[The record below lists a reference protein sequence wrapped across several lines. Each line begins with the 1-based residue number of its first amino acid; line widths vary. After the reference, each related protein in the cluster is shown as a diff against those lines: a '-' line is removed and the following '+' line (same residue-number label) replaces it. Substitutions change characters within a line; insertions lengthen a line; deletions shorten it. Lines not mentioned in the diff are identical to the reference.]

1 MNLIVTCPRNL
12 EPEAESEIKKILNEL
27 DDQEP
32 EIFQTDMRGILMV
45 NTILEPLKIIDWVKN
60 KINDEP
66 WFFRYCLRIIPVQKT
81 TDTDIDKIKQNVMN
95 LKSIIQEND
104 SYRITVEKRNS
115 NMQSSQII
123 NEIAKIIPNKVSL
136 DEPDWVILVEIFG
149 EKTCISILKN
159 DSIFSLEKSKRNLE

>member
-12 EPEAESEIKKILNEL
+12 ELEAESEIKKILNEL

-32 EIFQTDMRGILMV
+32 EISQTDMRGILMV
-45 NTILEPLKIIDWVKN
+45 NTIVEPLKIIDWVKN

-115 NMQSSQII
+115 NLPSSQII

>member
-81 TDTDIDKIKQNVMN
+81 TDTDIDKIKQNVMD

>member
-12 EPEAESEIKKILNEL
+12 ELEAESEIKKILNEL

-115 NMQSSQII
+115 NVPSSQII

>member
-32 EIFQTDMRGILMV
+32 EISQTDMRGILMV
-45 NTILEPLKIIDWVKN
+45 NTILEPLKIIDWIKN

-115 NMQSSQII
+115 NMSSSQII
-123 NEIAKIIPNKVSL
+123 NEIAKIITNKVSL

>member
-12 EPEAESEIKKILNEL
+12 ELEAESEIKKILNEL
-27 DDQEP
+27 DDHEP
-32 EIFQTDMRGILMV
+32 EISQTDMRGILMV
-45 NTILEPLKIIDWVKN
+45 NTIVEPLKIIDWVKN

-115 NMQSSQII
+115 NLPSSQII

>member
-1 MNLIVTCPRNL
+1 LNLIVTCPRNL
-12 EPEAESEIKKILNEL
+12 ELEAESEIKKILNEL

-115 NMQSSQII
+115 NMSSSQII

>member
-12 EPEAESEIKKILNEL
+12 EFEAENEIKKILNEL

-81 TDTDIDKIKQNVMN
+81 TDTDIDKIKQNVIN

-115 NMQSSQII
+115 NMSSSQII

>member
-12 EPEAESEIKKILNEL
+12 ELEAESEIKKILNEL

-81 TDTDIDKIKQNVMN
+81 TDTDVDKIKQNVMN

-115 NMQSSQII
+115 NLPSSQII

-136 DEPDWVILVEIFG
+136 DEPDWIILVEIFG

-159 DSIFSLEKSKRNLE
+159 GSIFSLEKSKRNLE

>member
-1 MNLIVTCPRNL
+1 LNLIVTCPRNL
-12 EPEAESEIKKILNEL
+12 ELEAESEIKKILNEL

-115 NMQSSQII
+115 NLPSSQII

>member
-45 NTILEPLKIIDWVKN
+45 NTTINPLKIIDWVEN

-81 TDTDIDKIKQNVMN
+81 TDTDVDKIKQNVMN

-115 NMQSSQII
+115 NMSSSQVI

-136 DEPDWVILVEIFG
+136 DEPDWIILVEIFG

-159 DSIFSLEKSKRNLE
+159 GSIFSLEKSKRNLE

>member
-12 EPEAESEIKKILNEL
+12 ELEAESEIKKILNEL

-45 NTILEPLKIIDWVKN
+45 NTILEPLKIIDWIKN

-115 NMQSSQII
+115 NMSSSQVI

>member
-12 EPEAESEIKKILNEL
+12 ELEAESEIKKILNEL

-32 EIFQTDMRGILMV
+32 EIFKTDMRGILMV

-66 WFFRYCLRIIPVQKT
+66 WLFRYCLRIIPVQKT

-115 NMQSSQII
+115 NLPSSQII

>member
-81 TDTDIDKIKQNVMN
+81 TDTDVDKIKQNVMN

>member
-12 EPEAESEIKKILNEL
+12 ELEAESEIKKILNEL

-32 EIFQTDMRGILMV
+32 EISQTDMRGILMV

-115 NMQSSQII
+115 NLPSSQII

>member
-81 TDTDIDKIKQNVMN
+81 TDTDVDKIKQNVMD

-115 NMQSSQII
+115 NMPSSQII
-123 NEIAKIIPNKVSL
+123 NEIAKIVPNKVSL

-159 DSIFSLEKSKRNLE
+159 DSIFSLEKSKRNIE

>member
-1 MNLIVTCPRNL
+1 LNLIVTCPRNL

-45 NTILEPLKIIDWVKN
+45 NTIVEPLKIIDWVKN

>member
-12 EPEAESEIKKILNEL
+12 ELEAESEIKKILNEL

-81 TDTDIDKIKQNVMN
+81 TDTDVDKIKQNVMN

-136 DEPDWVILVEIFG
+136 DEPDWIILVEIFG

-159 DSIFSLEKSKRNLE
+159 GSIFSLEKSKRNLE

>member
-12 EPEAESEIKKILNEL
+12 ELEAESEIKKILNEL

-32 EIFQTDMRGILMV
+32 EIFKTNMRGILMV

-115 NMQSSQII
+115 NLPSSQII

>member
-12 EPEAESEIKKILNEL
+12 EPEAENEIKKILNEL

-32 EIFQTDMRGILMV
+32 EIFKTDMRGILMV

-115 NMQSSQII
+115 NLPSSQII

-159 DSIFSLEKSKRNLE
+159 DSIFSLDKSKRNLE

>member
-1 MNLIVTCPRNL
+1 
-12 EPEAESEIKKILNEL
+12 
-27 DDQEP
+27 
-32 EIFQTDMRGILMV
+32 
-45 NTILEPLKIIDWVKN
+45 
-60 KINDEP
+60 
-66 WFFRYCLRIIPVQKT
+66 
-81 TDTDIDKIKQNVMN
+81 MN

-115 NMQSSQII
+115 NLPSSQII

>member
-45 NTILEPLKIIDWVKN
+45 NTILEPLKIIDWVKS

-115 NMQSSQII
+115 NMSSSQII

>member
-12 EPEAESEIKKILNEL
+12 ELEAESEIKKILNEL

-115 NMQSSQII
+115 NLPSSQII

-136 DEPDWVILVEIFG
+136 DEPDWIILVEIFG

>member
-12 EPEAESEIKKILNEL
+12 ELEAESEIKKILNEL

-115 NMQSSQII
+115 NLPSSQII
-123 NEIAKIIPNKVSL
+123 NEIAKIIPNKVS
-136 DEPDWVILVEIFG
+136 
-149 EKTCISILKN
+149 
-159 DSIFSLEKSKRNLE
+159 

>member
-12 EPEAESEIKKILNEL
+12 ELEAESEIKKILNEL

-115 NMQSSQII
+115 NLPSSQII
-123 NEIAKIIPNKVSL
+123 NEIAKIIPNRVSL
-136 DEPDWVILVEIFG
+136 DEPDWIILVEIFG

>member
-27 DDQEP
+27 DDHEP
-32 EIFQTDMRGILMV
+32 EILQTDMRGILMV
-45 NTILEPLKIIDWVKN
+45 NTILEPLKIIDWIKN

>member
-32 EIFQTDMRGILMV
+32 EISQTDMRGILMV

-115 NMQSSQII
+115 NMSSSQII

>member
-1 MNLIVTCPRNL
+1 LNLIVTCPRNL
-12 EPEAESEIKKILNEL
+12 ELEAESEIKKILNEL

-115 NMQSSQII
+115 NLPSSQII

-159 DSIFSLEKSKRNLE
+159 DSIFSLEKSKRNLK

>member
-12 EPEAESEIKKILNEL
+12 ELEAESEIKKILNEL

-115 NMQSSQII
+115 NLPSSQII

-136 DEPDWVILVEIFG
+136 DEPDWVILVEIF
-149 EKTCISILKN
+149 
-159 DSIFSLEKSKRNLE
+159 

>member
-45 NTILEPLKIIDWVKN
+45 NTTINPLKIIDWVKN

-81 TDTDIDKIKQNVMN
+81 TDTDVDKIKQNVMN

-115 NMQSSQII
+115 NMPSSQII
-123 NEIAKIIPNKVSL
+123 NEIAKIVPNKVSL

>member
-12 EPEAESEIKKILNEL
+12 ELEAESEIKKILNEL
-27 DDQEP
+27 DDLEP

-115 NMQSSQII
+115 NLPSSQII

>member
-27 DDQEP
+27 DDQKP
-32 EIFQTDMRGILMV
+32 EISQTDMRGILMV
-45 NTILEPLKIIDWVKN
+45 NTILEPLKIIDWIKN

-115 NMQSSQII
+115 NMSSSQVI

>member
-12 EPEAESEIKKILNEL
+12 EPEAENEIKKILNEL

-32 EIFQTDMRGILMV
+32 EIFKTDMRGILMV

-115 NMQSSQII
+115 NLPSSQII

>member
-32 EIFQTDMRGILMV
+32 EISQTDMRGILMV
-45 NTILEPLKIIDWVKN
+45 NTILEPLKIIDWIKN

-81 TDTDIDKIKQNVMN
+81 TDTDVDKIKQNVMN

-115 NMQSSQII
+115 NMSSSQVI

>member
-115 NMQSSQII
+115 NLPSSQII

-136 DEPDWVILVEIFG
+136 DEPDWIILVEIFG

-159 DSIFSLEKSKRNLE
+159 GSIFSLEKSKRNLE

>member
-12 EPEAESEIKKILNEL
+12 ELEAESEIKKILNEL

-81 TDTDIDKIKQNVMN
+81 TDTDIGKIKQNVMN

-115 NMQSSQII
+115 NLPSSQII

>member
-12 EPEAESEIKKILNEL
+12 ELEAESEIKKILNEL

-32 EIFQTDMRGILMV
+32 EISQTDMRGILMV
-45 NTILEPLKIIDWVKN
+45 NTVLEPLKIIDWVKN

-115 NMQSSQII
+115 NVPSSQII

>member
-1 MNLIVTCPRNL
+1 LNLIVTCPRNL
-12 EPEAESEIKKILNEL
+12 EPEAENEIKKILNEL

-32 EIFQTDMRGILMV
+32 EIFKTDMRGILMV
-45 NTILEPLKIIDWVKN
+45 NTIVEPLKIIDWVKN

-115 NMQSSQII
+115 NMSSSQII

>member
-45 NTILEPLKIIDWVKN
+45 NTTINPLKIIDWVKN

-81 TDTDIDKIKQNVMN
+81 TDTDIDKIKQNVTS

-115 NMQSSQII
+115 NMSSSQVI

-136 DEPDWVILVEIFG
+136 DEPDWIILVEIFG

-159 DSIFSLEKSKRNLE
+159 GSIFSLEKSKRNLE

>member
-115 NMQSSQII
+115 NMPSSQII
-123 NEIAKIIPNKVSL
+123 NEIAKIVPNKVSL
-136 DEPDWVILVEIFG
+136 DEPVWVILVEIFG